1 MSRLSVIVPVYNVE
15 RWVDR
20 CLESLSMQEF
30 RDFEVICVNDG
41 STDGSRERLAAWEAR
56 DHRVRVIDQANQ
68 GPSAARNA
76 GICAARGDYV
86 SFLDADDR
94 YLPGACG
101 RIVSALDESGSDVLV
116 FGGRCFPDDAPCPEW
131 LSESL
136 HPRDVTYDTFSMD
149 LLLKEASRPFVW
161 KLALRRNFLLESGV
175 ILDEGLRFGEDQLFC
190 FSVYPRSLR
199 TTLISDEL
207 YEYQVVREGSLMSGL
222 RADFGAKMLEHNKVV
237 ERILADWSA
246 GGFLDDHA
254 ADLVSFSLDFSLYD
268 ALKLDGAAYRSV
280 ADSLR
285 EILSRYWSEKDV
297 ATMGLPCLTRRMAL
311 DACYH
316 TGLSDRARRA
326 LALEYRLRKRGVLSF
341 ARRAVQK
348 LAGSGA

>member
-1 MSRLSVIVPVYNVE
+1 MTRLSVIVPVYNVA
-15 RWVDR
+15 RWIDR
-20 CLESLSMQEF
+20 CLESLVSQNF
-30 RDFEVICVNDG
+30 PDFEIVCVNDG
-41 STDGSRERLAAWEAR
+41 STDGSRERLAEWEAGDSR
-56 DHRVRVIDQANQ
+56 IRVIDQVNR

-76 GICAARGDYV
+76 GIRAACGDYV

-101 RIVSALDESGSDVLV
+101 RIVSALDDTESDVLV
-116 FGGRCFPDDAPCPEW
+116 FGGRVYPEDATCPEW

-161 KLALRRNFLLESGV
+161 KLALRRSFLLESGV

-190 FSVYPRSLR
+190 FAVYPRSLR

-222 RADFGAKMLEHNKVV
+222 RTDFGAKMLEHNKVV

-268 ALKLDGAAYRSV
+268 ALKLDDAAYRSV
-280 ADSLR
+280 AEGLR
-285 EILSRYWSEKDV
+285 EILSRYWTEADV
-297 ATMGLPCLTRRMAL
+297 SAMCLPRTARRMAL
-311 DACYH
+311 DACY
-316 TGLSDRARRA
+316 RANMPMRERRA
-326 LALEYRLRKRGVLSF
+326 LALEHRLRERGVRSF
-341 ARRAVQK
+341 LKRVLQK
-348 LAGSGA
+348 VGGSS

>member
-15 RWVDR
+15 HWVDR
-20 CLESLSMQEF
+20 CLESLSTQEF
-30 RDFEVICVNDG
+30 RDYEVVCVNDG
-41 STDGSRERLAAWEAR
+41 STDGSRERLAAWETR

-76 GICAARGDYV
+76 GIHAARGDYV

-101 RIVSALDESGSDVLV
+101 RIVSALDKTGSDVLV

-136 HPRDVTYDTFSMD
+136 HPRDVTYDSFSMD

-161 KLALRRNFLLESGV
+161 KLALRRSFLLESGV

-190 FSVYPRSLR
+190 FAVYPRSLR